1 LKLFLFCIV
10 GYYSIKCLG
19 IYCGDCPLAIYITF
33 AGRREC
39 IVTSSQSIAQTDK
52 ISLQLKAWFTLPGS
66 QPVHVS
72 LISFTAIYI
81 SVIRCKSKPWVL
93 TWDQLNLVC
102 KLPISMVIYTFESCP
117 LNWYSSLKSCILTSR
132 LVSWNS
138 WNQNIRLHKLHS
150 KLSWSKHLTQ

>member
-1 LKLFLFCIV
+1 LFVFCIV
-10 GYYSIKCLG
+10 EYYSIKCLG

-52 ISLQLKAWFTLPGS
+52 ISLQLKTWFTLSGS
-66 QPVHVS
+66 QSVHVS

-81 SVIRCKSKPWVL
+81 LASLDAKANLGFL

-102 KLPISMVIYTFESCP
+102 KLPISMVIYTFDTP
-117 LNWYSSLKSCILTSR
+117 LNWYSSLKSCILTSS

-150 KLSWSKHLTQ
+150 KLSWSKE